1 MFIIVSHY
9 SGEGKEENISDQN
22 IWSGVK
28 VEVECKM
35 KLERWVGTRSCRAFR
50 IWEVLW
56 DYSEMRNH

>member
-9 SGEGKEENISDQN
+9 SGEGKKENISDQN

-28 VEVECKM
+28 GEVECKM

-50 IWEVLW
+50 IREVL
-56 DYSEMRNH
+56 